1 MSLLRKQN
9 VITLVLLV
17 YLTAVVALMIFKSVS
32 ITPDRF
38 IIFIFFG
45 AVILGRAGMFIKD
58 WAPFLGLLLG
68 YELLRGF
75 ADDRGLG
82 VQIES
87 LVNIE
92 RSLFGFIPTERLQ
105 TLLYQAGIVSWYD
118 WVAVITYFLHFP
130 LPLMIAF
137 FLWMKDKAQFNK
149 FVIALLVLSFA
160 GFITFLLLPAAPPWY
175 AAERGLIETEKIIN
189 IIIAQIGW
197 RWNLSYFYDSLNP
210 NPVAAMPSLHAAY
223 PWLSFLALWHF
234 SKRLAW
240 FFLPY
245 PILVWFSIV
254 YLGEHYV
261 IDVIAGVAYAQVS
274 FWVVYNFDS
283 IKSYFP
289 TFGSKGG
296 AKLPAEIL
304 QLKSRLSRLIFQTH
318 PPKRDRT

>member
-1 MSLLRKQN
+1 MGLLKKQN
-9 VITLVLLV
+9 TVTFVLLG
-17 YLTAVVALMIFKSVS
+17 YLVAVVALMIFKSVS

-45 AVILGRAGMFIKD
+45 AVLAGRGISFVKD

-68 YELLRGF
+68 YEMLRGF

-82 VQIES
+82 VQVES

-105 TLLYQAGIVSWYD
+105 DLLYTAGRVAWYD
-118 WVAVITYFLHFP
+118 WVAVVTYFLHFP
-130 LPLMIAF
+130 LPLMVAF
-137 FLWMKDKAQFNK
+137 FLWLKDKAQFNR
-149 FVIALLVLSFA
+149 FIISLLILSFA

-189 IIIAQIGW
+189 IIISQIGW
-197 RWNLSYFYDSLNP
+197 SWNLSYFYDQLNP

-223 PWLSFLALWHF
+223 PWLSFLALRNF
-234 SKRLAW
+234 SKKIAW

-261 IDVIAGVAYAQVS
+261 IDVIAGVAYAQAS
-274 FWVVYNFDS
+274 FLVVYKFS
-283 IKSYFP
+283 TIKKYILTNYKKFK
-289 TFGSKGG
+289 GSSK
-296 AKLPAEIL
+296 
-304 QLKSRLSRLIFQTH
+304 
-318 PPKRDRT
+318 

>member
-1 MSLLRKQN
+1 MSLIRKPN
-9 VITLVLLV
+9 VITLVLLG

-38 IIFIFFG
+38 VVFLFFG
-45 AVILGRAGMFIKD
+45 AILVGRGITFIKD
-58 WAPFLGLLLG
+58 WSPFLGLLLG
-68 YELLRGF
+68 YEMLRGF

-92 RSLFGFIPTERLQ
+92 RWLFGFIPTEKLQ
-105 TLLYQAGIVSWYD
+105 SALYQAGSVAWYD
-118 WVAVITYFLHFP
+118 WVSVIVYFLHFP
-130 LPLMIAF
+130 LPLTIAF

-149 FVIALLVLSFA
+149 FIVSLLVLSFA

-175 AAERGLIETEKIIN
+175 AAERGLVETEKIIN

-197 RWNLSYFYDSLNP
+197 SWNLSYFYDSLNP

-223 PWLSFLALWHF
+223 PWLSFLALRNY
-234 SKRLAW
+234 SKKLGW
-240 FFLPY
+240 YFLPY

-261 IDVIAGVAYAQVS
+261 IDAIAGVAYAQAS
-274 FWVVYNFDS
+274 FWVVYKFDNIKKFVFNFWQQ
-283 IKSYFP
+283 KL
-289 TFGSKGG
+289 SKTAG
-296 AKLPAEIL
+296 
-304 QLKSRLSRLIFQTH
+304 Q
-318 PPKRDRT
+318 

>member
-1 MSLLRKQN
+1 MGLLKKQN
-9 VITLVLLV
+9 VITLVLLG
-17 YLTAVVALMIFKSVS
+17 YLAAVVALMIFKSVS

-45 AVILGRAGMFIKD
+45 AVLAGRAVSFVKD

-68 YELLRGF
+68 YEMLRGF

-82 VQIES
+82 VQVES

-92 RSLFGFIPTERLQ
+92 RSVFGFIPTERLQ
-105 TLLYQAGIVSWYD
+105 DLLYTAGRVSWYD
-118 WVAVITYFLHFP
+118 WVAVIAYFLHFP

-137 FLWMKDKAQFNK
+137 FFWLKDKAQFNR
-149 FVIALLVLSFA
+149 FIISLLVLSFA

-175 AAERGLIETEKIIN
+175 AAERGFIESEKIIN
-189 IIIAQIGW
+189 IIISQIGW
-197 RWNLSYFYDSLNP
+197 SWNLSYFYDSLNP

-223 PWLSFLALWHF
+223 PWLSFLALKNF
-234 SKRLAW
+234 SKKIAW

-245 PILVWFSIV
+245 PFLVWFSLV

-274 FWVVYNFDS
+274 FWVVYKFGT
-283 IKSYFP
+283 IKSFVLPRYN
-289 TFGSKGG
+289 
-296 AKLPAEIL
+296 KLRRKIEI
-304 QLKSRLSRLIFQTH
+304 
-318 PPKRDRT
+318 